1 MGMTPQ
7 GGVGKVDRMSL
18 LYVQPIAQHGDHP
31 ERLLLQG
38 EDGCVYVWLG
48 EDPNAAPEEIA
59 PATAAWLLTLPCL
72 DVIPAPRVWF
82 QATDLPVVA
91 RVV

>member
-1 MGMTPQ
+1 MG
-7 GGVGKVDRMSL
+7 S

-31 ERLLLQG
+31 EQLLLRG

-48 EDPNAAPEEIA
+48 EDPDAVPEEIA
-59 PATAAWLLTLPCL
+59 PATAVWMLTLPCL
-72 DVIPAPRVWF
+72 DLIPAPRVWF
-82 QATDLPVVA
+82 QVTDLPVVV